1 MSFVFTFEPVTTTL
15 LQSDIVVPL
24 VQSAVEVR
32 PGNGNGYGWLMAVLL
47 GLIIAFGFLI
57 YMLVKRL
64 WKQEDNKSEFI
75 EKSLEIS
82 KLQADYSKKVEDRLN
97 ALENKQDTAIAI
109 AQAII
114 KDRQ

>member
-1 MSFVFTFEPVTTTL
+1 MSFVFTFEPVTPTL
-15 LQSDIVVPL
+15 LQVDITPL
-24 VQSAVEVR
+24 VESITQVSPSNTLA
-32 PGNGNGYGWLMAVLL
+32 YGWLLAVLL
-47 GLIIAFGFLI
+47 GLIVALGFLI

-97 ALENKQDTAIAI
+97 AVENKQDTAIAI